1 MNKYI
6 IPTIITFLIGIYL
19 TWLITDINISKKY
32 REELNVCKGMNN
44 TYVEEINIRDE
55 IINKLEQGKEN
66 EWKYRICRRL
76 VIRTV
81 N

>member
-6 IPTIITFLIGIYL
+6 IPTIITILITNYL

-44 TYVEEINIRDE
+44 TLQQEILYRDE
-55 IINKLEQGKEN
+55 IIEDLKEG
-66 EWKYRICRRL
+66 E
-76 VIRTV
+76 
-81 N
+81 

>member
-32 REELNVCKGMNN
+32 REELNICKGMND
-44 TYVEEINIRDE
+44 TLQREILYRDE

-66 EWKYRICRRL
+66 E
-76 VIRTV
+76 
-81 N
+81 

>member
-66 EWKYRICRRL
+66 E
-76 VIRTV
+76 
-81 N
+81 

>member
-6 IPTIITFLIGIYL
+6 IPTIITILITNYL

-32 REELNVCKGMNN
+32 REELNVCRGMNN

-66 EWKYRICRRL
+66 E
-76 VIRTV
+76 
-81 N
+81 